1 MAGPTRLT
9 LSRVAVLAGSV
20 LLVGYV
26 AFPILWL
33 ARLSILPETLL
44 IELPP
49 AWLFTP
55 SLSGYREVLTLHPFF
70 RYLQNSLVVA
80 VCSSAGAIAIG
91 LPAAYSFVRF
101 RYHGRETL
109 SLAVLCVHVMPPIAM
124 IIPLFVI
131 YSRLGLLDTRL
142 GLIVTHISLTLPL
155 SVWLLR
161 GFVLRVP
168 VELEEAAQVDGCGRL
183 EALWRVVI
191 PIMAPG
197 IAATAVLTFLYSW
210 NDFIYAVILT
220 GRGARTLPVMISG
233 FITERAV
240 YWDRVAAAG
249 MLVLLPTAI
258 LGVAV
263 QRYLATGLAAGAV
276 KG

>member
-1 MAGPTRLT
+1 
-9 LSRVAVLAGSV
+9 
-20 LLVGYV
+20 
-26 AFPILWL
+26 
-33 ARLSILPETLL
+33 
-44 IELPP
+44 
-49 AWLFTP
+49 
-55 SLSGYREVLTLHPFF
+55 
-70 RYLQNSLVVA
+70 VA
-80 VCSSAGAIAIG
+80 VCTSAGAIAIG

-124 IIPLFVI
+124 IIPLYVI
-131 YSRLGLLDTRL
+131 YSRLGLLDSRL
-142 GLIVTHISLTLPL
+142 GLAVTHISLTLPL

-183 EALWRVVI
+183 QALWRVVI

-258 LGVAV
+258 LGAVV
-263 QRYLATGLAAGAV
+263 QRYLAAGLAAGAV

>member
-1 MAGPTRLT
+1 MS
-9 LSRVAVLAGSV
+9 SRGRRIIRAVAVAGGSA

-26 AFPILWL
+26 AFPLLWL
-33 ARLSILPETLL
+33 ARLSILPEPLL
-44 IELPP
+44 TELPP
-49 AWLFTP
+49 PWLFTP
-55 SLSGYREVLTLHPFF
+55 SVAGYREVLTLHPFAK
-70 RYLQNSLVVA
+70 YLRNSLVVA
-80 VCSSAGAIAIG
+80 LGSSTCAIVLG

-101 RYHGRETL
+101 RFHGREPL
-109 SLAVLCVHVMPPIAM
+109 SLAVLCVYVMPPIAM
-124 IIPLFVI
+124 IIPLYVI
-131 YSRLGLLDTRL
+131 YSRLGLLDTQVA
-142 GLIVTHISLTLPL
+142 LIVTHTSVTLPL

-161 GFVLRVP
+161 GFVMRVP

-183 EALWRVVI
+183 EALWRVVV

-197 IAATAVLTFLYSW
+197 IAATAILTFLYSW

-233 FITERAV
+233 FITEQAV

-263 QRYLATGLAAGAV
+263 QRYLATGLSGGAV